1 MQSVCTIFDTSFH
14 IKKFFLLFIF
24 LFILSNLP
32 VQSMASATPGALDP
46 DFDIGLGAQNKSV
59 IYGIYQESSTSF
71 IVYGSFLTVNGSS
84 YVGIVRVNSTGNVD
98 TSFAPP
104 AFSGE
109 IRAVVRRSDDKFLVG
124 GDFSVLAGGSTYR
137 DLALLSASGA
147 LDNSFWS
154 AFAGQGIINALAVQ
168 SDDQVL
174 CGGVGLQ
181 LAQVATDPTRHL
193 IRIQDNGF
201 ADGGYPVFNGPRAY
215 VTGLAVD
222 SANPTYPNRL
232 TVAGAFNSGT
242 TTQINWRTT
251 LTNAGAVIT
260 NEADGGSND
269 GPILAVLSAANNKS
283 YVVGNFTKAF
293 GLSSN
298 RVMRINSNGTVDAT
312 FNIGAGPNGDV
323 TGALRLDD
331 DSLILVGAFTSFGG
345 TACNRIVH
353 LLATGAVDTSFAVG
367 SGANA
372 PILAIRNLTSVGI
385 ALTGGFTTFNGQTRG
400 GLAVISSGGTL
411 LGTFANF
418 NPSGNASG
426 TVTVNDLATQPDGKI
441 LIGGNFNWFGG
452 VWSPNLARL
461 TRDGAVDTTFSAGLG
476 PDGVVHDVALRSDG
490 LVFAAGDLVGAA
502 TRPLG
507 GLARFTAAGAVD
519 TAFAPIVTRNDN
531 SPAPVYAVLPLAG
544 NQVLIGGHVRKIAGQ
559 ERSPLA
565 RLNTEGGLDAAFTPQ
580 ITITSG
586 TGLATYAL
594 AESSGKYYVGGYV
607 TYDGLARGFFTRV
620 TGAGAIDPAFAPTT
634 PSAGVVIPNG
644 TVREI
649 GVQSDGKSIICG
661 DFGEIIDG
669 SFNRPQRRGLA
680 RFTTTGALDPFEST
694 TGAISLT
701 YVDSLSL
708 EPNGQILFAGGFTKY
723 NDVNRARLARTT
735 ATGALD
741 AGFDPDDG
749 VTARARVIRRV
760 GLTRGV
766 IGGDFTTYDG
776 VARSGLAAFILDP
789 QPSANPAANILLLF
803 E

>member
-1 MQSVCTIFDTSFH
+1 
-14 IKKFFLLFIF
+14 
-24 LFILSNLP
+24 
-32 VQSMASATPGALDP
+32 MAAATPGSLDP
-46 DFDIGLGAQNKSV
+46 DFDIGLGAQKKSV
-59 IYGIYQESSTSF
+59 IYGIYQESPTSF
-71 IVYGSFLTVNGSS
+71 IVYGSFSTINGSS
-84 YVGIVRVNSTGNVD
+84 YAGLVRVNSTGNVD

-104 AFSGE
+104 SFTGE
-109 IRAVVRRSDDKFLVG
+109 IRAVVRRSDEKFLVG
-124 GDFSVLAGGSTYR
+124 GDFSVLSGGSTYR

-147 LDNSFWS
+147 LDNSFWP
-154 AFAGQGIINALAVQ
+154 AFAGQGVINALAMQ

-181 LAQVATDPTRHL
+181 LAQVSTDPTRHL
-193 IRIQDNGF
+193 IRVQANGF
-201 ADGGYPVFNGPRAY
+201 ADGDYPVFNGPRAY
-215 VTGLAVD
+215 VTGLTTD
-222 SANPTYPNRL
+222 SDTPEYPDRL
-232 TVAGAFNSGT
+232 EVFGAFNSGT
-242 TTQINWRTT
+242 TTQINWRTV
-251 LTNAGAVIT
+251 L
-260 NEADGGSND
+260 SNV
-269 GPILAVLSAANNKS
+269 GAVLSSQPDGASNNGPVLAVIDASGGKT
-283 YVVGNFTKAF
+283 YVVGNFTT
-293 GLSSN
+293 SSGISAN
-298 RVMRINSNGTVDAT
+298 RILRRNSNGTVDAT
-312 FNIGAGPNGDV
+312 FNTGTGPNGDV
-323 TGALRLDD
+323 TGALRLAD
-331 DSLILVGAFTSFGG
+331 DSLIVVGAFTSFNG

-372 PILAIRNLTSVGI
+372 PILAIKNLTSVGI
-385 ALTGGFTTFNGQTRG
+385 ALTGGFTSFNGQNRG
-400 GLAVISSGGTL
+400 GLAVVSTGGTL

-418 NPSGNASG
+418 NPAGNASG

-507 GLARFTAAGAVD
+507 GVARFTASGAVD
-519 TAFAPIVTRNDN
+519 TAFAPIVTRTDN
-531 SPAPVYAVLPLAG
+531 SPAPIYAVLPLAG

-565 RLNTEGGLDAAFTPQ
+565 RLNTDGGLDAAFTPQ

-586 TGLATYAL
+586 TGLSTYAL

-607 TYDGLARGFFTRV
+607 TYESLARGFFTRV
-620 TGAGAIDPAFAPTT
+620 TSAGAIDTTFLPAT

-649 GVQSDGKSIICG
+649 GVQSDGKSVICG
-661 DFGEIIDG
+661 DFGEIIDN
-669 SFNRPQRRGLA
+669 SWSRPQRRGLA

-708 EPNGQILFAGGFTKY
+708 EPDGKILFAGGFTKY

-741 AGFDPDDG
+741 AGFDPGEG

-776 VARSGLAAFILDP
+776 AARSGLAAFILDP
-789 QPSANPAANILLLF
+789 QPSFNPAGNMLLLLN
-803 E
+803 